1 MNKKKCK
8 TERLVTFNEN
18 GERTGEIQK
27 GEYTTDYLKC
37 CTCFIS
43 NERNQILVEK
53 RGNTVLDNG
62 KLDLC
67 SGHVRA
73 NETSTT
79 GMIRE
84 LGEELGIEFDK
95 AVNIKKIG
103 NLKVHFKTFKCLTDV
118 FFLKMKEIRINPQ
131 DEEVEDY
138 CFMELEELL
147 NLIRNGKTRFVYTE
161 EYEEIFKKLKQEM
174 GILPKENNKIK

>member
-1 MNKKKCK
+1 MNKPEKIG
-8 TERLVTFNEN
+8 TFNEN
-18 GERTGEIQK
+18 GEKTGEIQK
-27 GEYTTDYLKC
+27 GEHTDDFLKC

-67 SGHVRA
+67 SGHVRT

-84 LGEELGIEFDK
+84 LREELGIEFDK
-95 AVNIKKIG
+95 AVNMKKLGRIK
-103 NLKVHFKTFKCLTDV
+103 VYFKTFKCLTDV
-118 FFLKMKEIRINPQ
+118 FLLKMKEIGIKLQ
-131 DEEVEDY
+131 DEEVADY
-138 CFMELEELL
+138 CFMELEDVL
-147 NLIRNGKTRFVYTE
+147 NLIRNGKTRFIYTE
-161 EYEEIFKKLKQEM
+161 EYEEIFKKLKQEI